1 MLHVIVMSSLQNS
14 YNYGQCVNIAALHAL
29 SIGLYHRYNHQYT
42 CSFDGTT
49 ATASVQMNETD
60 ADIVYQSANE
70 ATIHFEWGEVTG
82 RLCGVNK
89 EEHSPDRKSYL
100 LVDCSVDRAVP
111 KTSTRLHVCVQVTF
125 QLKEWYFRK
134 LRQAVENLPQ
144 QIVSKLLPSS
154 QNNFP
159 KYSNI
164 VKSAENLLPTSL
176 ELDDD
181 YKRAAFQKI
190 MNLPSS
196 SMAPFLIV
204 GPFGT
209 GKTRLIAAAAWKLI
223 HDAPNKMKILIATH
237 HVQTANQ
244 YVDKYLSCI
253 KQSDVI
259 HMVRIVSDSQKDKHR
274 LGRYT
279 KTISDALSTKSLKAC
294 NLVITTF
301 IVSQSF
307 SRVAGDIGKFT
318 HIFID
323 EGAQA
328 REPETVAAFACADQA
343 TKIIIAGDHLQ
354 VRYF

>member
-1 MLHVIVMSSLQNS
+1 M
-14 YNYGQCVNIAALHAL
+14 
-29 SIGLYHRYNHQYT
+29 
-42 CSFDGTT
+42 D
-49 ATASVQMNETD
+49 ETD

-70 ATIHFEWGEVTG
+70 ATIHFERGEVTG

-89 EEHSPDRKSYL
+89 EEHPHDTKPHLR
-100 LVDCSVDRAVP
+100 VDCSVDQAIP
-111 KTSTRLHVCVQVTF
+111 KAGLLVCVQVTF
-125 QLKEWYFRK
+125 QLKEWYFQK
-134 LRQAVENLPQ
+134 LRQAVSNLPH
-144 QIVSKLLPSS
+144 QIVSKLVPGKE
-154 QNNFP
+154 NFP
-159 KYSNI
+159 KYSKI
-164 VKSAENLLPTSL
+164 VKSTEDQLPALL

-181 YKRAAFQKI
+181 YKRIAFEKI

-196 SMAPFLIV
+196 SMAPFLII

-209 GKTRLIAAAAWKLI
+209 GKTRLIAAAAWKLL

-244 YVDKYLSCI
+244 YVDKYFSRI
-253 KQSDVI
+253 KQSDAI
-259 HMVRIVSDSQKDKHR
+259 HMVRIVSDSHKDKWS

-279 KTISDALSTKSLKAC
+279 KTISDALQTKSLKTC
-294 NLVITTF
+294 NLIITTF

-328 REPETVAAFACADQA
+328 REPETVASFACADQA

-354 VRYF
+354 VRYFCSKLHAYQSDYMHSSQNLSDMHAGLAVSSLCELCRLVLAHKYSVINHRNMVWGSPS